1 MTLIDDA
8 TRFCYVYLLKTKDE
22 ALDYFKIYK
31 EEVENQLD
39 RKIKKLRSDH
49 GGEFFSNEF
58 DLFCDDLKHRICN
71 GDGTRVLA
79 AKCGNCDRGLVGVRV
94 KLEVDEPHREYKHI
108 TLVEHLG
115 EELVVWVRR
124 DEADIECSLK
134 HRDDLSG
141 TRMCV
146 GRVLTQRCI
155 VNACN

>member
-1 MTLIDDA
+1 MVVLPE
-8 TRFCYVYLLKTKDE
+8 LGLE
-22 ALDYFKIYK
+22 PIYCP
-31 EEVENQLD
+31 L
-39 RKIKKLRSDH
+39 
-49 GGEFFSNEF
+49 F
-58 DLFCDDLKHRICN
+58 DLECLGQNIIGDWWLRPKHRICN

-94 KLEVDEPHREYKHI
+94 KLEVDEPHREYNHI